1 MRLGIVFLPVQNTA
15 AGPPVRR
22 IVDTARRVEAL
33 GFAGLWMTDSV
44 GRGPASLDPLIAL
57 SAAAA
62 VTESIEL
69 GTCVLQVP
77 IRPPVDAAHRIRS
90 LDALAGGRL
99 RLGVGTGSTQADFSL
114 FGADYENRFRAL
126 PEALDTMRAV
136 WRGEPVE
143 GVTLAPWTGMP
154 AAPPILLGAWRSQR
168 WIERA
173 AQECE
178 GWLASGIHSS
188 WEDLERGIGLYRAAG
203 GKRAAV
209 ANVSID
215 IRDEP
220 KVTPLGAHSK
230 ISLICTPAEARER
243 LMRLADLGFDDV
255 LLIAPADDPH
265 QLEAI
270 RQLL

>member
-1 MRLGIVFLPVQNTA
+1 MRLGIVFLPVQNVA
-15 AGPPVRR
+15 AGTPVRR
-22 IVDTARRVEAL
+22 VVETAQRVESF

-44 GRGPASLDPLIAL
+44 GRGPATLDPLIAL
-57 SAAAA
+57 AAAAA
-62 VTESIEL
+62 VTERIEL

-90 LDALAGGRL
+90 LDALAGGRM

-114 FGADYENRFRAL
+114 FGADYESRFRAL
-126 PEALDTMRAV
+126 PDALDTMRAV
-136 WRGEPVE
+136 WRGEPVD
-143 GVTLAPWTGMP
+143 GVVLAPWSDVP

-173 AQECE
+173 ARECD

-203 GKRAAV
+203 GTRAAV

-215 IRDEP
+215 LRETP

-230 ISLICTPAEARER
+230 ITLICTPAEARER
-243 LMRLADLGFDDV
+243 LARLASLGFDDV
-255 LLIAPADDPH
+255 LLIAPPDDPA

-270 RQLL
+270 RALV